1 MTSKFDGL
9 LQSVR
14 GTEPKPKAK
23 KEQPRKAARK
33 SAPAQSVKAQVET
46 KQRGRPKAKH
56 SDPSFQQVTAY
67 ILKDTHKDVKIA
79 LLQQEPPQEFSELV
93 QELLTGWLKGRKK

>member
-1 MTSKFDGL
+1 MTSKFAGL

-14 GTEPKPKAK
+14 SEEPKPKAK
-23 KEQPRKAARK
+23 KEQPRKAALK
-33 SAPAQSVKAQVET
+33 AAPAAQPSA
-46 KQRGRPKAKH
+46 KPQRGRPRAKH

-79 LLQQEPPQEFSELV
+79 LLQQDPPQEFSELV
-93 QELLTGWLKGRKK
+93 QELLTDWLKGRKN